1 MHTPIDRVVH
11 LNGAYEAAFAT
22 YDDGTSPGEDDALAP
37 GHEYHAVVA
46 RETVHDGLIST
57 AAGTRAVVWDVGIE
71 TERGT
76 LWVPDT
82 MLDPPYSDI

>member
-1 MHTPIDRVVH
+1 MTTSIDRTVR
-11 LNGAYEAAFAT
+11 LNDAFDPAFAS
-22 YDDGTSPGEDDALAP
+22 YDDGTAPAADELDAA
-37 GHEYHAVVA
+37 GEYHAILA
-46 RETVHDGLIST
+46 RETVHDGLIQT
-57 AAGTRAVVWDVGIE
+57 DVGTRAVVWDLGIE

>member
-1 MHTPIDRVVH
+1 MTTSIDRTVH
-11 LNGAYEAAFAT
+11 VNGAYDPSFAS
-22 YDDGTSPGEDDALAP
+22 YDDGTTPAPDALEP
-37 GHEYHAVVA
+37 GGDYHAVLA

-57 AAGTRAVVWDVGIE
+57 DVGTRAVVWDLGIE

>member
-1 MHTPIDRVVH
+1 MTMSIDRTVH
-11 LNGAYEAAFAT
+11 LNGAYDPAFAS
-22 YDDGTSPGEDDALAP
+22 YDDGTAAASDALERD
-37 GHEYHAVVA
+37 HEYRAIFA

-57 AAGTRAVVWDVGIE
+57 GVGTRAVVWDLGIE
-71 TERGT
+71 TEQGT